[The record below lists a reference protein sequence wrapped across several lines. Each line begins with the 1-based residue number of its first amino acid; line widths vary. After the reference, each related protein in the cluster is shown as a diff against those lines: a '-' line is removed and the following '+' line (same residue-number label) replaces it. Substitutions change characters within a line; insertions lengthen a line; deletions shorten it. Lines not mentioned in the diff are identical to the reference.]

1 MVGIGK
7 KSIFFLIAMAVFAAV
22 FVAPNSAKAEDL
34 MLMRRWVVFPFD
46 ADVPGLKNAA
56 ENAWWKSRER
66 LTAEKKYLVASR
78 QFLIQKDV
86 FQPRKDLNPDDVKL
100 LAHLL
105 DADVIV
111 TGYSEARGFQLN
123 VYLGQNGELFWSKR
137 ISFHPS
143 LKATDQLELI
153 SDNITQ
159 ELLSQIP
166 YQGFVVTDPLIGKT
180 LYDEDSKKYA
190 VVDMGTTDSVTEG
203 MDVQWV
209 KIYIPEKPTL
219 KEGDPILPQSKIQVV
234 AEGKITKIKR
244 GVFVAQVERAKSMD
258 LIGEGTFVVIPKL
271 ASKLGES
278 YLAHDIVKEKNAP
291 ELLPTMINPV
301 APESQGA
308 KKQTLIFGSVI
319 SVIGLLLLG
328 L

>member
-1 MVGIGK
+1 MVGGRI
-7 KSIFFLIAMAVFAAV
+7 LIAAFLTISFMVPGF
-22 FVAPNSAKAEDL
+22 AKAEDL

-46 ADVPGLKNAA
+46 ADVPSLKNSA

-105 DADVIV
+105 DAEVIV

-137 ISFHPS
+137 IAFHPS

-153 SDNITQ
+153 SDNLTQ

-190 VVDMGTTDSVTEG
+190 VVDLGTTDNVQEG

-219 KEGDPILPQSKIQVV
+219 KEGEPLLPQSKIQVIG
-234 AEGKITKIKR
+234 EGKISKVKR
-244 GVFVAQVERAKSMD
+244 GVFVAQVERAKSVD
-258 LIGEGTFVVIPKL
+258 LINEGTFVVIPKL
-271 ASKLGES
+271 SSKLGES
-278 YLAHDIVKEKNAP
+278 YLGHDIVKEKNAP

-308 KKQTLIFGSVI
+308 KKQTLIFGSVV